1 MTGKRKKQYAE
12 VILRHTDENGVT
24 PKHLE
29 RKISEIG
36 ISADTILRVFL
47 QNPELREP
55 IGFLKA
61 HAGEWNMD
69 QYNLRLLVKRISK
82 KPVVS
87 EELINLFLK
96 KDKNFENE
104 LYEEINH
111 IFDIEDLSIGQENNL
126 FQFLKERRIA
136 G

>member
-1 MTGKRKKQYAE
+1 MTGERKEWCAK
-12 VILRHTDENGVT
+12 IIIKHTNENGVI
-24 PKHLE
+24 PRE
-29 RKISEIG
+29 FEEKIYKLG

-47 QNPELREP
+47 QNPELQEP

-69 QYNLRLLVKRISK
+69 QYNLRLLIKRISK

-87 EELINLFLK
+87 KKLIDLFLK

-111 IFDIEDLSIGQENNL
+111 IFDIEDLSIEQENNL